1 MRYDFWLTSRS
12 HSARLQVKNSTT
24 GTSQPAPV
32 VAIHQDHKQLATT
45 QVDGHSLANVDVHN
59 STSVDVHTAR
69 KAAVRTP
76 AQKLETARQSVRA
89 ALRLAADETP
99 SYAVLDDI
107 ARGLSIAMRDL
118 EEAAMA
124 VAVLQ
129 RREVQN

>member
-1 MRYDFWLTSRS
+1 MQQKEFYHATGQG
-12 HSARLQVKNSTT
+12 SAAI

-32 VAIHQDHKQLATT
+32 DGHSIAN
-45 QVDGHSLANVDVHN
+45 VDGHASRKSAVH
-59 STSVDVHTAR
+59 
-69 KAAVRTP
+69 TP
-76 AQKLETARQSVRA
+76 AQKLETARQRVRA

-107 ARGLSIAMRDL
+107 ARGLSLATRDL

-129 RREVQN
+129 RREAQS

>member
-1 MRYDFWLTSRS
+1 M
-12 HSARLQVKNSTT
+12 QP
-24 GTSQPAPV
+24 QPAPV
-32 VAIHQDHKQLATT
+32 VAIHQHHKQLATT

-59 STSVDVHTAR
+59 STSVDVHTTR
-69 KAAVRTP
+69 KAAAVRTP
-76 AQKLETARQSVRA
+76 AQKLETARQRVRA

-107 ARGLSIAMRDL
+107 ARGLSLAMRDL

-129 RREVQN
+129 RREAQS

>member
-1 MRYDFWLTSRS
+1 MQKYLNTRTGQG
-12 HSARLQVKNSTT
+12 SATT

-32 VAIHQDHKQLATT
+32 VAIHQHHNQLATT
-45 QVDGHSLANVDVHN
+45 QVDGHGLAN
-59 STSVDVHTAR
+59 VDVHTAR

-76 AQKLETARQSVRA
+76 AQKLEEARQRVRE
-89 ALRLAADETP
+89 ALKLAADETP

-107 ARGLSIAMRDL
+107 ARGLSLATRDL

-129 RREVQN
+129 RREAQS

>member
-1 MRYDFWLTSRS
+1 MQQKEFYHATGQG
-12 HSARLQVKNSTT
+12 SAAI

-45 QVDGHSLANVDVHN
+45 QVDGHSLANVDVHH
-59 STSVDVHTAR
+59 STSVDVHAAR
-69 KAAVRTP
+69 KAAAVRTP
-76 AQKLETARQSVRA
+76 AQKLEQARQRVRA
-89 ALRLAADETP
+89 ALRLAADEAP

-107 ARGLSIAMRDL
+107 GRALSLAMRDL

-129 RREVQN
+129 RREAQN

>member
-1 MRYDFWLTSRS
+1 MQQKEFYHATGQG
-12 HSARLQVKNSTT
+12 SAAI

-32 VAIHQDHKQLATT
+32 VAIHQHHKQLATT
-45 QVDGHSLANVDVHN
+45 QVDGHA
-59 STSVDVHTAR
+59 AR
-69 KAAVRTP
+69 KAAAVRTP
-76 AQKLETARQSVRA
+76 AQKLEQARQRVRA

-107 ARGLSIAMRDL
+107 GRALSLAMRDL

-129 RREVQN
+129 RREAQS